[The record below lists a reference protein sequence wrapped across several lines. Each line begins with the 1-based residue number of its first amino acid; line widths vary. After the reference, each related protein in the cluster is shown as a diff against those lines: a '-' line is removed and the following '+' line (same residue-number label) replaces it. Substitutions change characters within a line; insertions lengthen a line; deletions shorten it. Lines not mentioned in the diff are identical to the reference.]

1 MPSKKWPIVLNAI
14 LDSYIHTGRPVGSAY
29 LVEEYGLA
37 ISPATVRNI
46 MADLTDEGFLLQP
59 HTSAG
64 RIPSAKAY
72 RYYVRYLLD
81 HEEQGLLSPEE
92 LQLRFSEPLNSAY
105 EVLHFLS
112 SALAQKTDLVGVAMM
127 GNKFALSGLSNL
139 ITYRDTLDLEQ
150 LEQMQKTLEEMENLV
165 TLFEQIHSQGIRFII
180 GEEIPLQGL
189 RHCSIGVAKC
199 QIGSWPTYM
208 GVVGPMRMN
217 YTTTYRMLNYLSGL
231 SY

>member
-1 MPSKKWPIVLNAI
+1 MPSKQWPTVLNAI
-14 LDSYIHTGRPVGSAY
+14 LDSYIHTGRPVGSVY
-29 LVEEYGLA
+29 LVEEYGLR
-37 ISPATVRNI
+37 ISPATVRNV
-46 MADLTDEGFLLQP
+46 MADLTDEGYLLQP

-81 HEEQGLLSPEE
+81 NTAQGFLSHED
-92 LQLRFSEPLNSAY
+92 LQLHFSEPLNSVY

-112 SALAQKTDLVGVAMM
+112 NALSQKTDLVGIAMM

-139 ITYRDTLDLEQ
+139 MTHRDTLDLEE
-150 LEQMQKTLEEMENLV
+150 LERMLKTLEEMENLV
-165 TLFEQIHSQGIRFII
+165 TLFEKVHSQGIRFII
-180 GEEIPLQGL
+180 GEEIPLPGL

-199 QIGSWPTYM
+199 QIGPWPTYM

-217 YTTTYRMLNYLSGL
+217 YETTYRMLNYLSGL
-231 SY
+231 PY